1 MSAESDEKKGPGAGE
16 PSPPEPVGGVTA
28 KTAVDDTP
36 DPEDDLEADLH
47 PALEVDVSG
56 LHDVPA
62 GATADG
68 GSAAKKPADEGQG
81 GEGEGR
87 GPGGGE
93 EDEEGAESPD
103 GAGKGKKG
111 KKKEKGKKKRKRFS
125 VLRFLLLLFLMGS
138 AFAAAM
144 GYWGYREF
152 ERDLPHDLRAVH
164 IYQPPRASRVFSADG
179 ELIGEFFLQKRI
191 MVPIDRV
198 PKHVVRAFV
207 AAEDSRFYKHAGVDP
222 VGIARAAYK
231 NWRAGRVVQGA
242 STITQQVAR
251 LILLSN
257 ERTTRRKI
265 REVILAHRIDGE
277 LTKEQILNI
286 YLNHVYLGHGAYGV
300 QAAAEIYF
308 GKDVQD
314 LSVAEGAM
322 LAGLPKAPTSDSPY
336 ARFQRARNRQSYVLD
351 RMVEDKY
358 VTPDEAATA
367 REEPIALI
375 QREASRSHV
384 AAPYFA
390 EYVRRYLI
398 KKFGPEELF
407 ANGVNVHTTL
417 DMRAQRAAEAA
428 VLQGLEELDR
438 KLPYRGPVG
447 HLDGEERTSF
457 LAARRPYAGQIKVT
471 ADDLTEAPHLSPASQ
486 PASQSQ
492 PAEEVVG
499 RNPDIDLELPY
510 LALVTG
516 LKKSREGEVRKVE
529 VSVGDLTVPLADAD
543 AARALRWKA
552 DPELPGQPPASEPAS
567 GPVARGRGKPASLP
581 TLSAK
586 QQRAARAKATAA
598 RAEAARTAKAAKA
611 AVVKA
616 AARAG
621 IPERRLALGDLVAV
635 RLSEQWV
642 RGFKRETVVIPPRGK
657 KGKARTVQR
666 RRPVNNVRYQA
677 ALAQRPSVQAALLSV
692 DPHTGHVKAM
702 VGGYDYQLSQF
713 NRAVQAKRQ
722 IGSAIKP
729 FIYGAAMDKGLTELQ
744 IIYDAPV
751 VFKTATGSWSPRN
764 YDGGYNG
771 AMTLKMGIAKSINTV
786 SAQLVGRVGV
796 DYVIDFMRRVGIKSQ
811 IPRHI
816 SIGVG
821 TPDFSLW
828 EVCFAQSAFAN
839 GGLKVNPVFV
849 VKVQSR
855 DGKTIEDHAA
865 ERPSERAIPAEVAY
879 LVTDL
884 MKGVVE
890 YGTGKKARELGRPVA
905 GKTGTST
912 GFRDAWFI
920 GFTTEWLTGVWV
932 GRDDFKPIAYNVTG
946 GQYALPIWLRYME
959 AAHPPGPPRDFAAP
973 PGIYFVRAVPDTGL
987 LVPPGTP
994 GSVMVPFRRGTVPS
1008 THVAGPTPKPGQK
1021 PEEPSFEDVQ
1031 F

>member
-1 MSAESDEKKGPGAGE
+1 MSADEEKKGSGSGE
-16 PSPPEPVGGVTA
+16 PLRDPVDVTA
-28 KTAVDDTP
+28 RTRVDETP

-47 PALEVDVSG
+47 PDLEESTSG
-56 LHDVPA
+56 LLDVTA
-62 GATADG
+62 GEAATPDAKAAAEAPPDATDG
-68 GSAAKKPADEGQG
+68 KKP
-81 GEGEGR
+81 
-87 GPGGGE
+87 
-93 EDEEGAESPD
+93 
-103 GAGKGKKG
+103 KK
-111 KKKEKGKKKRKRFS
+111 KKKRKRFS
-125 VLRFLLLLFLMGS
+125 VLRFLLLLILMGGG
-138 AFAAAM
+138 AAAAL
-144 GYWGYREF
+144 GYWGYRQF
-152 ERDLPHDLRAVH
+152 EQDLPRDLRAIH
-164 IYQPPRASRVFSADG
+164 LYQPPRASRVYSADG

-191 MVPIDRV
+191 MVPIERI
-198 PKHVVRAFV
+198 PKPVVNAFV
-207 AAEDSRFYKHAGVDP
+207 AAEDSRYFKHGGVDP
-222 VGIARAAYK
+222 VGIARAAIK
-231 NWRAGRVVQGA
+231 NYRAGRVVQGA

-251 LILLSN
+251 LILLSP
-257 ERTTRRKI
+257 ERTTQRKI
-265 REVILAHRIDGE
+265 REVILARRIEKE

-314 LSVAEGAM
+314 LSLAEGAM

-351 RMVEDKY
+351 RLVEEKY
-358 VTPDEAATA
+358 ATAAEAAQA

-375 QREASRSHV
+375 QRESSRSHV
-384 AAPYFA
+384 AAPYFS
-390 EYVRRYLI
+390 EYVRRHLI
-398 KKFGPEELF
+398 KKFGAEELF
-407 ANGVNVHTTL
+407 AHGVNVHTTL

-447 HLDGEERTSF
+447 HLDGEERTKF
-457 LAARRPYAGQIKVT
+457 LAARRPYAGQVKVT
-471 ADDLTEAPHLSPASQ
+471 ADDLTEAPHLAPASQ

-499 RNPDIDLELPY
+499 RNPDLDLELPY

-516 LKKSREGEVRKVE
+516 LKKSRDGEYRKVE
-529 VSVGDLTVPLADAD
+529 VSVGDLTVPLTDVD

-552 DPELPGQPPASEPAS
+552 DPELPGQPPASAPAS
-567 GPVARGRGKPASLP
+567 SPAARRGKPGSQP
-581 TLSAK
+581 TPSARAQK
-586 QQRAARAKATAA
+586 AARAKATVARVEAA
-598 RAEAARTAKAAKA
+598 RAAKATKAAAIKA
-611 AVVKA
+611 AVK
-616 AARAG
+616 AG

-666 RRPVNNVRYQA
+666 RRPINNVRYQA
-677 ALAQRPSVQAALLSV
+677 SLAQRPSVQAALLSV
-692 DPHTGHVKAM
+692 DPHTGHVQAM

-744 IIYDAPV
+744 VIYDAPV

-771 AMTLKMGIAKSINTV
+771 AMTLKMAIAKSINTI

-796 DYVIDFMRRVGIKSQ
+796 DHVIDFMRRVGIKSQ
-811 IPRHI
+811 VPRHI

-839 GGLKVNPVFV
+839 GGMKVNPVFV

-855 DGKTIEDHAA
+855 DGKTIEDHSA
-865 ERPSERAIPAEVAY
+865 ERPNERAIPAEVAY

-920 GFTTEWLTGVWV
+920 GYTTDWLTGVWV
-932 GRDDFKPIAYNVTG
+932 GRDDFKPIAHNVTG
-946 GQYALPIWLRYME
+946 GQFALPIWLRYME

-973 PGIYFVRAVPDTGL
+973 PGIYFVRAMPETGL

-994 GSVMVPFRRGTVPS
+994 GSVMVPFRRGTMPS
-1008 THVAGPTPKPGQK
+1008 THVAGPTPKPGQR